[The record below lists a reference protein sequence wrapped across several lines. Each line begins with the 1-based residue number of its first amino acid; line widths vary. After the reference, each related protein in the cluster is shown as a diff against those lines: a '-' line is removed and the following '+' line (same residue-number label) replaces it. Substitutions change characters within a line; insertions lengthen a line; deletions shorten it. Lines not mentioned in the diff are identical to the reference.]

1 MSTASFQCAL
11 IAMLSAAMPCGG
23 QAQNASGV
31 DVQLRIQETRQHYD
45 VAGEDIEQLLGQ
57 LRVPGREAGDGPHA
71 NGLTTTELH
80 MTSDNAHRV
89 GECRLQ
95 RVVLDMGITITTPRW
110 ADGKPI
116 PEALAVGWRGI
127 RRLIEAHE
135 ESHRQNALDAA
146 EWLQEQLR
154 SLGGWQ
160 SCSDM
165 SVKMSRL
172 FSAAQVRRGLKDSL
186 LDQRAAARSAL
197 VKPRKVKRFQR
208 QRPDWMQ

>member
-1 MSTASFQCAL
+1 MIAANLHRALAVMLLAALPCSAMTETAT
-11 IAMLSAAMPCGG
+11 P
-23 QAQNASGV
+23 V
-31 DVQLRIQETRQHYD
+31 DVQLVVHETRQHYD
-45 VAGEDIEQLLGQ
+45 VAAADLDQLLVQ
-57 LRVPGREAGDGPHA
+57 LRVPGREAGAGPHA
-71 NGLTTTELH
+71 NGLTTTELR

-95 RVVLDMGITITTPRW
+95 QVLLDMTITITTPRW
-110 ADGKPI
+110 AERTPI
-116 PEALAVGWRGI
+116 PEALVLEWPRI
-127 RRLIEAHE
+127 RRLIETHE

-146 EWLQEQLR
+146 EWLREQLR

-165 SVKMSRL
+165 SMRMSRL

-186 LDQRAAARSAL
+186 LDQRAAERSAL
-197 VKPRKVKRFQR
+197 VKPKKVKRFQR

>member
-1 MSTASFQCAL
+1 MAQ
-11 IAMLSAAMPCGG
+11 AA
-23 QAQNASGV
+23 NSV
-31 DVQLRIQETRQHYD
+31 DVQLHIEETRQHYD
-45 VAGEDIEQLLGQ
+45 VAAAGLEQLLLQ

-71 NGLTTTELH
+71 NGLTTTELR

-95 RVVLDMGITITTPRW
+95 RVVLDMTITIITPRW
-110 ADGKPI
+110 AERTPV
-116 PEALAVGWRGI
+116 PEALVVDWPRI
-127 RRLIEAHE
+127 RHLIEAHE

-146 EWLQEQLR
+146 NWLRDQLR
-154 SLGGWQ
+154 TLGDWQ
-160 SCSDM
+160 PCADM
-165 SVKMSRL
+165 SMRMSRM

-186 LDQRAAARSAL
+186 LDQRAAARSEL